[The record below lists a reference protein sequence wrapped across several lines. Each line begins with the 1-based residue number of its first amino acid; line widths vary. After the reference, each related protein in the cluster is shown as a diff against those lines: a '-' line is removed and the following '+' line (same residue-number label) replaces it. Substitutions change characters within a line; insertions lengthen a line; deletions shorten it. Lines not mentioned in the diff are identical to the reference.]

1 MTALKTS
8 GMGDQLYVGAYKLG
22 SDVESVNRV
31 GGGPAVLPYTDI
43 TQSAQARQGGLRSAA
58 IDLTCFLDVQA
69 GQAHE
74 ILSTLPRTDT
84 IVTYMHQPSAIGAS
98 AASMNGK
105 QIGYDPTRGADG
117 KLTIGVNAMDNG
129 YGLEWGQMLTLGAG
143 RTDTA
148 TTDGTALDGGAQTTD
163 GAQAYLHV
171 TAFTGTD
178 CTITIEDSA
187 DNSTFGTLV
196 AFTSATGAGFERI
209 AVAGTVER
217 YVRVST
223 TAGTF
228 TSVTYAVN
236 FVRNETA
243 VTF

>member
-1 MTALKTS
+1 MTAVKTS
-8 GMGDQLYVGAYKLG
+8 GLGDQLYVGAYKLG
-22 SDVESVNRV
+22 EDVESVNRV
-31 GGGPAVLPYTDI
+31 GGGPGVLPYTAI
-43 TQSAQARQGGLRSAA
+43 TQSAMARQGGSRAAA
-58 IDLTCFLDVQA
+58 IDLTCFLDVQP

-84 IVTYMHQPSAIGAS
+84 IVTYMHQPTAIGSA
-98 AASMNGK
+98 AASMVGK
-105 QIGYDPTRGADG
+105 QIGYDPTRGQDG

-129 YGLEWGQMLTLGAG
+129 YGLEWGQMLTVND

-171 TAFTGTD
+171 TAFTGTN

-187 DNSTFGTLV
+187 DNVTFGTLV
-196 AFTSATGAGFERI
+196 AFSSVTAATFERI

-228 TSVTYAVN
+228 SSVTFAVN
-236 FVRNETA
+236 FIRNETA